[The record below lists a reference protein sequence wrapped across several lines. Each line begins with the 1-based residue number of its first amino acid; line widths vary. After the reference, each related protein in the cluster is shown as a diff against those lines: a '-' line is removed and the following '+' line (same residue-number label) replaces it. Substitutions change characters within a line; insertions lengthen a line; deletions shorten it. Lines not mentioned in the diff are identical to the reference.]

1 MASKKDRKKLKHKN
15 EKVEYLF
22 CGRRE
27 CEALH
32 AYISWSA
39 GFRSFEIING
49 KSFET
54 ITERS
59 LIQNG
64 KQCWFNLSNVKDEV
78 KKYAKERNLST
89 TGLGE
94 LYKCID
100 DEGFSYSNK
109 DPKFDEVKK
118 KAESRSILLID

>member
-1 MASKKDRKKLKHKN
+1 MASKKDRKKLKPKN
-15 EKVEYLF
+15 EKVEYLL
-22 CGRRE
+22 